1 MKFDELIKKV
11 YYDPGGY
18 GSIQDTFKEVKK
30 LNSSVKLDDIKDWFE
45 RTIERKKNLR
55 GFNSYISKGPLDEFE
70 VDLFDVNYLGQKEY
84 PHGLLSIDNFT
95 KVMWVIPIP
104 SKSGVDILAGMKQI
118 INNMGKPKKIYS
130 DEEPGMVKSNEFKNW
145 LDENNILHI
154 TTRGHANTAERAI
167 RTFKDLMT
175 RRLEGP
181 GNEGVRWYD
190 QVRLAILMKYNQKMV
205 NRTTGLTP
213 YDAREK
219 KNEAHVRTMLEI
231 NAIRKRKYPD
241 LKVGDRVK
249 IYKKKDKLDKERIGV
264 WSQLTYEV
272 EEIKQEKGQEF
283 YYLSGHDRPML
294 RHEILKVRT

>member
-1 MKFDELIKKV
+1 
-11 YYDPGGY
+11 
-18 GSIQDTFKEVKK
+18 
-30 LNSSVKLDDIKDWFE
+30 
-45 RTIERKKNLR
+45 
-55 GFNSYISKGPLDEFE
+55 
-70 VDLFDVNYLGQKEY
+70 
-84 PHGLLSIDNFT
+84 
-95 KVMWVIPIP
+95 
-104 SKSGVDILAGMKQI
+104 
-118 INNMGKPKKIYS
+118 
-130 DEEPGMVKSNEFKNW
+130 
-145 LDENNILHI
+145 
-154 TTRGHANTAERAI
+154 
-167 RTFKDLMT
+167 
-175 RRLEGP
+175 
-181 GNEGVRWYD
+181 
-190 QVRLAILMKYNQKMV
+190 MV

-272 EEIKQEKGQEF
+272 EEIQQEKGQEF